1 MPSVLV
7 VLSSHSVLGN
17 TGKPTGWYLPEFA
30 HPYNEFVKAG
40 FTVTVASPKGGATPL
55 DPASVE
61 AFKEDPAS
69 VEFLNTKKS
78 VYNETIKLETIAA
91 DQATAAA
98 TATKYDA
105 LFYPGGHGPMYDLAF
120 DKQSHYLAAAFNKA
134 GKVVSAV
141 CHGPAAIVNVREN
154 PDDESS
160 AFILKGKTVNSFTDD
175 EERAVQL
182 EKVVPFLLETRLK
195 EIGATFV
202 KAGDWQE
209 KVVVD
214 GNIITGQNPAS
225 ASGVGAAIVKAVG
238 N

>member
-7 VLSSHSVLGN
+7 VLSSHGVLGN

-30 HPYNEFVKAG
+30 HPYAEFTKAG
-40 FTVTVASPKGGATPL
+40 YTVTVASPKGGEAPL
-55 DPASVE
+55 DPSSVE
-61 AFKEDPAS
+61 AFKEDPSS

-78 VYNETIKLETIAA
+78 VWSDTIKLDTIAGSPEA
-91 DQATAAA
+91 AAA
-98 TATKYDA
+98 TAAKYDA
-105 LFYPGGHGPMYDLAF
+105 LFYPGGHGPMFDLAF

-160 AFILKGKTVNSFTDD
+160 AFIVKGKTVNGFTDD

-182 EKVVPFLLETRLK
+182 EKVVPFLLETRFK
-195 EIGATFV
+195 EVGANFV
-202 KAGDWQE
+202 KAADWQE

-225 ASGVGAAIVKAVG
+225 ASAVGAAIVKALG